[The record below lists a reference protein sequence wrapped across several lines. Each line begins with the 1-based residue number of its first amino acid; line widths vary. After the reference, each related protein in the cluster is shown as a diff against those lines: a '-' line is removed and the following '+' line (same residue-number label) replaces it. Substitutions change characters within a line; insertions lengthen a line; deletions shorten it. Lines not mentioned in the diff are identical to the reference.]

1 MLAGMRYAGCAE
13 WHAIFNLRFYY
24 STVRGLGAE
33 LFYLVKIIGKRSLQA
48 SIESVQRAIS

>member
-13 WHAIFNLRFYY
+13 CRAIFNFRFYY

-33 LFYLVKIIGKRSLQA
+33 LFYLVKMIGERSLQA
-48 SIESVQRAIS
+48 SIKSVQRAIS